1 MINYRKIFEDRGQ
14 TKRTLSYILAELHV
28 LSVLATLILPYAGA
42 NLDFMQAMGI
52 YEEGPNDSNS
62 FRLYS
67 SRAAPNIRFLE

>member
-28 LSVLATLILPYAGA
+28 LSVLILPYAGA